1 MTVEEL
7 ATMMSARMDRQDSRL
22 EEIHTQTI
30 ATNGRVRVLELWQ
43 AEIKGAAKGGKLAWA
58 IAGTLGGAL
67 LTFVTLLPKLKGL
80 LP

>member
-22 EEIHTQTI
+22 EEIHTQTVT
-30 ATNGRVRVLELWQ
+30 TNGRVRTLELWR
-43 AEIKGAAKGGKLAWA
+43 AELGGAAKGGKLAWA
-58 IAGTLGGAL
+58 LLGTLAGTLVTLA
-67 LTFVTLLPKLKGL
+67 TLLPKIKDL